1 MEAVLEAVLPYLDGF
16 AGLAAL
22 VNGLLLWPIVR
33 TLKDDHNR
41 SKTRQDERL
50 DNHETRITYLER
62 P

>member
-1 MEAVLEAVLPYLDGF
+1 MSEYLTFLDGF

-33 TLKDDHNR
+33 TLKQDHSA
-41 SKTRQDERL
+41 SKVHQDERL
-50 DNHETRITYLER
+50 DNHETRINTLER

>member
-1 MEAVLEAVLPYLDGF
+1 MSEYLSVLDGF

-33 TLKDDHNR
+33 TLKADHAA
-41 SKTRQDERL
+41 SKDKQDTRL
-50 DNHETRITYLER
+50 DNHETRISVLER